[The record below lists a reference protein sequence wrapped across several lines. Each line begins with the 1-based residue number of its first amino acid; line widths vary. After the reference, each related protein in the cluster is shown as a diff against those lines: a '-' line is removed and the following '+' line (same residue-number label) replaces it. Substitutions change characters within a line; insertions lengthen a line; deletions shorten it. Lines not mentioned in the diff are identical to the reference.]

1 MLLPGTKMHIVTL
14 CIAAFEIVMLVIQV
28 IYLLERPS
36 DKRRLWYFFLLVLLI
51 LYNVCS
57 GIFPDPRIPIP
68 LQLQTIIA
76 YLVGFTMSMYVV
88 YYFYKV
94 FELAHLKFFVTYGL
108 PLFLLAPFLFLFVVP
123 YLLTGDSKLSSKLTV
138 VIPFF
143 YGLSFIWC
151 TSRALRKKFREAK
164 KQGKA
169 LRDPLYEHA
178 IVAYI
183 SMLCWAALPVIVFM
197 GDYQV
202 LEHSV
207 TNAGFMLM
215 TVIYVRSAI
224 TRSRQEYL
232 ALQKSQRHLR
242 DLNNN
247 LQEKVK
253 ERTKSLEEVHEQQTN
268 TFINLAHETKTPLTL
283 INNYLQE
290 YINRKGESDE
300 LKIVKANLQ
309 RLTTDMVN
317 FFDLERIKKGF
328 NIYDHS
334 KISDFS
340 ELLRTKLELFKA
352 IALKKEI
359 VITATIAKSIKTKAN
374 PAAIDRIINNLME
387 NAIRY
392 TPPGGTIVVTLA
404 PEDQHLC
411 FSVSDSGN
419 GIPEKFHNAVFEPY
433 FQLGGKRKAT
443 EGMGVGLSIV
453 KKVVDDL
460 GGTIKL
466 LSQEGTG
473 TTLVVTLKTAD
484 STNGKAEQTLTSTEI
499 VIADF
504 PHEISDRV
512 TDDSRAFVLVIEDN
526 KAMLAY
532 LVNKLADR
540 YNVLVACNGSDALQ
554 RLKTIKRLD
563 LIVSDIMMNH
573 LDGIELSKILSA
585 HPKLSHIPLI
595 FLSAKATLKDKADGF
610 RAGAVDFIEKPFRIE
625 FVISRIE
632 ALLSFAQRQR
642 SAIVRRELTAISQ
655 VAMPD
660 EHDSSFQM
668 NCRTYRLSAREV
680 EIVLMV
686 KKGHAYKKIAEEL
699 FISVK
704 TVNAHM
710 KNIFDK
716 CHVKTKGEL
725 VNKLSSRS
733 L

>member
-1 MLLPGTKMHIVTL
+1 M
-14 CIAAFEIVMLVIQV
+14 
-28 IYLLERPS
+28 
-36 DKRRLWYFFLLVLLI
+36 
-51 LYNVCS
+51 
-57 GIFPDPRIPIP
+57 
-68 LQLQTIIA
+68 
-76 YLVGFTMSMYVV
+76 
-88 YYFYKV
+88 
-94 FELAHLKFFVTYGL
+94 
-108 PLFLLAPFLFLFVVP
+108 
-123 YLLTGDSKLSSKLTV
+123 
-138 VIPFF
+138 
-143 YGLSFIWC
+143 
-151 TSRALRKKFREAK
+151 
-164 KQGKA
+164 
-169 LRDPLYEHA
+169 
-178 IVAYI
+178 
-183 SMLCWAALPVIVFM
+183 
-197 GDYQV
+197 
-202 LEHSV
+202 
-207 TNAGFMLM
+207 
-215 TVIYVRSAI
+215 
-224 TRSRQEYL
+224 
-232 ALQKSQRHLR
+232 
-242 DLNNN
+242 
-247 LQEKVK
+247 
-253 ERTKSLEEVHEQQTN
+253 
-268 TFINLAHETKTPLTL
+268 
-283 INNYLQE
+283 
-290 YINRKGESDE
+290 
-300 LKIVKANLQ
+300 
-309 RLTTDMVN
+309 
-317 FFDLERIKKGF
+317 
-328 NIYDHS
+328 
-334 KISDFS
+334 
-340 ELLRTKLELFKA
+340 
-352 IALKKEI
+352 
-359 VITATIAKSIKTKAN
+359 
-374 PAAIDRIINNLME
+374 
-387 NAIRY
+387 
-392 TPPGGTIVVTLA
+392 
-404 PEDQHLC
+404 
-411 FSVSDSGN
+411 
-419 GIPEKFHNAVFEPY
+419 FEPY

-484 STNGKAEQTLTSTEI
+484 STNGKAEETLTSTEI

-585 HPKLSHIPLI
+585 HPRLSHIPLI